1 MRLPPLLIDFV
12 FKFLFTTDRNSL
24 NSLLSHILYP
34 DLSNSIEVIEILSSE
49 NSPSFQDAKNS
60 FLDLKAKDKEGFIYQ
75 IELQVAEQASYT
87 KRSLYYASTLI
98 HNQLKAGE
106 SYFKISPVIQIN
118 ILDFPVFP
126 NQNIVNWFLL
136 KEKTNPTLVLT
147 EDLQMIY
154 VELPKFHKDSI
165 EELESG
171 MDIWLFLLKN
181 SQTLTEEDT
190 LKLKQKLPDLQN
202 AFGVLELYA
211 TDPEKQRQLE
221 ERLRSDENFAYE
233 MAAKYE
239 LGLARGLEQGIE
251 KGIEQGI
258 EKGEYRNKL
267 ETARKMR
274 EKGFTL
280 DEIQE
285 ITGLALADL
294 KKKV

>member
-1 MRLPPLLIDFV
+1 M
-12 FKFLFTTDRNSL
+12 
-24 NSLLSHILYP
+24 
-34 DLSNSIEVIEILSSE
+34 
-49 NSPSFQDAKNS
+49 
-60 FLDLKAKDKEGFIYQ
+60 DLKAKDKEGFIYQ

-126 NQNIVNWFLL
+126 NQHIDNWFLL
-136 KEKTNPTLVLT
+136 KEKTNPELMLT

-154 VELPKFHKDSI
+154 LELPKFHKNSI
-165 EELESG
+165 EALESG

-239 LGLARGLEQGIE
+239 LGLAHGLEQGIE
-251 KGIEQGI
+251 QGIEQG
-258 EKGEYRNKL
+258 KYRNKL
-267 ETARKMR
+267 ETARKMLGKR
-274 EKGFTL
+274 L
-280 DEIQE
+280 SPSEIQD
-285 ITGLALADL
+285 ITGLTPDDL
-294 KKKV
+294 KNNGLV